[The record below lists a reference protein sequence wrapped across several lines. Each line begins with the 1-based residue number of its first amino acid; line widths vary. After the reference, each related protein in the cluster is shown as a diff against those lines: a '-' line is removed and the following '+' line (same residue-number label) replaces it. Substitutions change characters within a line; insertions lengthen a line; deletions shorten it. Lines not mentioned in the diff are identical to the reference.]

1 MLTLRNDDEQV
12 AESRSCKVGF
22 RDVRLRGREMLVN
35 GVPVKL
41 YGVNRHDHDQ
51 YTGKTVTREG
61 MEQDVRLMKL
71 LNFNSVRTSHYPND
85 PYFYELCDRYGLYV
99 IDEANIESH
108 GSGGKLSN
116 DPDWAVPFLE
126 RVSRMVVRDRNHPS
140 IVMWSLGNE
149 SGCGPAHAAAAGW
162 AKDYDPTR
170 LIHYEGAQG
179 QPASPLYVPLRRTSA
194 AVFTSAAPADGKPG
208 TPQQPQDGGN
218 PTDPAYVDIVSRMY
232 PTVGELE
239 RMALNPRI
247 DRPVLMCEYAHSM
260 GNSTGGLND
269 YWTVIRSHEGLLGG
283 HIWDWAE
290 QGLVKKDT
298 CQRTYWAYGGDFEPA
313 GEHHDAAFCCN
324 GIVNPDRTLKPAAL
338 ECKYVFQP
346 IGFTADDLAA
356 GRVVVHN
363 RNFFS
368 PTDRYDFT
376 WEISTDKGVLQR
388 GSFDVPTTPA
398 GKSAPATVGFRPFE
412 PEPGAKYLLRVQARE
427 KRATPY
433 AGAGHI
439 AAQEQ
444 FGLPFYKAP
453 AHKPAAGRAA
463 VSQDGERIVLS
474 AAGVRAEIDRRSGYL
489 VCYTAHGK
497 ALVCDTLRP
506 NFWRAS
512 TDNDW
517 RGWRVGQIAGCWK
530 EMPGRLRTEGIRI
543 DEAAGT
549 VRVEKGVPDSV
560 RLTLVYTL
568 DGTGALAVAYD
579 LQIAGQLPEP
589 LRAGLRTRVPNT
601 LGRMAY
607 FGKGPQENYSDRSC
621 GAFIGL
627 YRGTPGDFMHDY
639 ITPQEN
645 GNRCAVRWL
654 TLTEGNGRGIQIAG
668 DSPLSM
674 SVWDCTQ
681 EALDRARHVTEVERL
696 PDALTVNI
704 DCVQAGVGGTDTW
717 SLNARPSEQYRLL
730 AKRYAY
736 KFTLLPCNNE
746 SEAIRNGRR
755 LCNKR

>member
-1 MLTLRNDDEQV
+1 M
-12 AESRSCKVGF
+12 
-22 RDVRLRGREMLVN
+22 
-35 GVPVKL
+35 
-41 YGVNRHDHDQ
+41 
-51 YTGKTVTREG
+51 
-61 MEQDVRLMKL
+61 
-71 LNFNSVRTSHYPND
+71 
-85 PYFYELCDRYGLYV
+85 
-99 IDEANIESH
+99 
-108 GSGGKLSN
+108 
-116 DPDWAVPFLE
+116 
-126 RVSRMVVRDRNHPS
+126 
-140 IVMWSLGNE
+140 
-149 SGCGPAHAAAAGW
+149 
-162 AKDYDPTR
+162 
-170 LIHYEGAQG
+170 
-179 QPASPLYVPLRRTSA
+179 
-194 AVFTSAAPADGKPG
+194 
-208 TPQQPQDGGN
+208 
-218 PTDPAYVDIVSRMY
+218 
-232 PTVGELE
+232 
-239 RMALNPRI
+239 
-247 DRPVLMCEYAHSM
+247 
-260 GNSTGGLND
+260 
-269 YWTVIRSHEGLLGG
+269 
-283 HIWDWAE
+283 
-290 QGLVKKDT
+290 
-298 CQRTYWAYGGDFEPA
+298 
-313 GEHHDAAFCCN
+313 
-324 GIVNPDRTLKPAAL
+324 
-338 ECKYVFQP
+338 
-346 IGFTADDLAA
+346 
-356 GRVVVHN
+356 
-363 RNFFS
+363 
-368 PTDRYDFT
+368 
-376 WEISTDKGVLQR
+376 QR

-412 PEPGAKYLLRVQARE
+412 PEPGAEYLLRVQARE

-674 SVWDCTQ
+674 SVWDWH
-681 EALDRARHVTEVERL
+681 AGGAR
-696 PDALTVNI
+696 
-704 DCVQAGVGGTDTW
+704 QGT
-717 SLNARPSEQYRLL
+717 SRHRSGAASGMP
-730 AKRYAY
+730 
-736 KFTLLPCNNE
+736 
-746 SEAIRNGRR
+746 
-755 LCNKR
+755 